1 MSMKVS
7 EALEKLTDAVRVRH
21 FSLAT
26 EKSYRLWLRSYMAV
40 VGEYPAD
47 GGPEKKIERFL
58 SDEARRRVAAGTQ
71 NQALNAIV
79 FLYREVLA

>member
-1 MSMKVS
+1 MKVS

-47 GGPEKKIERFL
+47 GG
-58 SDEARRRVAAGTQ
+58 RRKRSKG
-71 NQALNAIV
+71 
-79 FLYREVLA
+79 F